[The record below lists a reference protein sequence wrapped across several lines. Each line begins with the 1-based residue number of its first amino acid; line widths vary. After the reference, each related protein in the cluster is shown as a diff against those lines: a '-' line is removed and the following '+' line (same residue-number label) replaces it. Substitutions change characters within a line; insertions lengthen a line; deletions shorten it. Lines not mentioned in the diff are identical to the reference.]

1 MTEIEIIR
9 SRRRTVAIE
18 IKNDMRVI
26 VRAPL
31 CMSDEEIKKFIAEK
45 SGWIEKHLN
54 KIHARKQTAE
64 KPLSNAEIHALADA
78 ALQDI
83 PKRVKYYAEK
93 MSLSVGRITIRNQK
107 TRWGSCSSKGNL
119 NFNCLLMLCPEKIR
133 DYVVVHELCHMY
145 EMNHSSAFWARVENI
160 MPDYRSCRQWLK
172 NNGGRLIDRMT
183 SS

>member
-18 IKNDMRVI
+18 IKNDLRII
-26 VRAPL
+26 VRAPIF
-31 CMSDEEIKKFIAEK
+31 MSDEEIKRFISEK
-45 SGWIEKHLN
+45 SAWIEKHTL
-54 KIHARKQTAE
+54 KMRARKQTAE

-145 EMNHSSAFWARVENI
+145 EMNHSSAFWTRVEHI
-160 MPDYRSCRQWLK
+160 MPDYRSCRKWLK
-172 NNGGRLIDRMT
+172 DNGGSLIDRMT